1 MIFQTP
7 EFPLNPTCKMPAVLG
22 KRLNDKWE
30 VYFYYYI
37 DNKRKVYRISQGLN
51 IPKQTITQKRKIAKD
66 IVKQLTEQLN
76 SSYFNL
82 HTKSFQKLYSD
93 ISPISELVEEYLAF
107 ISPKVVYHTKAN
119 YETIFKQFLPL
130 VKDTNVADIS
140 KEIIQTFFRQLKV
153 KPQSKRSYRIYL
165 SAFFNWL
172 IDEKGIKISN
182 PTVGL
187 KLPHNI
193 PVERHRIYNQKDL
206 ARIIDYC
213 DQRNDKILKT
223 IIYLVYGAQVRI
235 SEIMKIQ
242 IKDFHINENKIIL
255 PKGKAKI
262 KNKSKTV
269 LLDEPLKEYLL
280 KLDID
285 FNDPDI
291 QEYFFIGTNAPY
303 AKSSFVAQ
311 FPIATSTIG
320 SRFQK
325 LKKDL
330 GIEENKTLY
339 GFKHTGNVNLLINGA
354 DLIELMYKN
363 GHSKISQ
370 TETYAR
376 QLIEQVPEI
385 KYIRATRPDID
396 YV

>member
-1 MIFQTP
+1 MIFQSP
-7 EFPLNPTCKMPAVLG
+7 EFPLNPTCRIPAILG

-30 VYFYYYI
+30 VYFYYYH
-37 DNKRKVYRISQGLN
+37 DNKRKTYRVSQGLN
-51 IPKQTITQKRKIAKD
+51 IPKQTITQKRKIAKE
-66 IVKQLTEQLN
+66 IIQHLTEQLN
-76 SSYFNL
+76 TCFFNP

-93 ISPISELVEEYLAF
+93 ISPITELVDEYLAF
-107 ISPKVVYHTKAN
+107 ISPTVVYHTKAN

-130 VKDTNVADIS
+130 VQKMNVADIS
-140 KEIIQTFFRQLKV
+140 KEIIQAFFKNLKV

-172 IDEKGIKISN
+172 IDEKGIKIPN

-193 PVERHRIYNQKDL
+193 PVERHRVYNQKDL
-206 ARIIDYC
+206 AKITAYC
-213 DQRNDKILKT
+213 DQHNDIIMKT

-242 IKDFHINENKIIL
+242 IKDFHLTENKIIL
-255 PKGKAKI
+255 PKGKAKV
-262 KNKSKTV
+262 KNKSKTI
-269 LLDEPLKEYLL
+269 LLDEPLKAYLQ

-285 FNDPDI
+285 FDNPEL
-291 QEYFFIGTNAPY
+291 QEHFFIGTNSPY

-311 FPIATSTIG
+311 YPLPISTIG